1 VYESVPALGKVM
13 LEKLWENDKSDC
25 LYWDSILENRL
36 LSKWFLKVKY
46 QNDSLSQAVEE
57 IEKSYSEK
65 LGKRDKE
72 LIYYAMAYRISGE
85 RVFVAGNNR
94 FKNVNELATFMK
106 KLLESSYE
114 KFVEFCHSLISYD
127 DVLDVQLEAWFI
139 ALGKSTELEKWRK
152 QLQ

>member
-1 VYESVPALGKVM
+1 
-13 LEKLWENDKSDC
+13 
-25 LYWDSILENRL
+25 
-36 LSKWFLKVKY
+36 
-46 QNDSLSQAVEE
+46 
-57 IEKSYSEK
+57 
-65 LGKRDKE
+65 
-72 LIYYAMAYRISGE
+72 MAYRISGE

-127 DVLDVQLEAWFI
+127 DVLDVQLEAWLI